1 MSSTSSPSYIKSSSP
16 DRDFKQSRFTY
27 RHLQLL
33 AQNVPSSPLRVV
45 AHIDL
50 DAFYAQCE
58 MVRLGVSRETP
69 LAVQQWD
76 ALIAV
81 NYAARPF
88 GISRMIS
95 VAEAKK
101 RCPNLILQH
110 VATFREGEGGRWAY
124 REDAAQN
131 IGTDKVS
138 LDPYRKESRKIL
150 GLIHDEL
157 SKWRDLLTSS
167 DSRDGNLQPAKVEK
181 ASVDEVFIDLSSI
194 VYGVL
199 RDRYAELRNISSI
212 EDKSKPLPPLPTT
225 VLEWSPEDGLVDLD
239 KAEMEED
246 NPDWDDMAML
256 IGAEVIRSVRE
267 AIYAKLGY
275 TCSAGISRNKMIAK
289 LGSGRNKPNKQTI
302 VRNRAIQNFLSQ
314 FKFTQIRMLGGKLG
328 DQVSSHFGTDQVTE
342 LLKVPLE
349 QFKAKFDDDTAI
361 WLYGI
366 IRGVDHSEVNTR
378 TQIKSMLSAKSF
390 TRNISSVDQAE
401 KWLRI
406 FAADLYGRL
415 VEDGILEHRR
425 RPKTITLHN
434 RSRSETHSK
443 QLPIPGGKTIDEDL
457 LFDLAR
463 TLLAQIISEG
473 RAWPS
478 QHLSLSVSGFEEGPT
493 NNRAID
499 GFLVRGPAALELN
512 TLNAQ
517 NRDSES
523 GRSPGESGKKR
534 KADDGALQRYFKK
547 SVPRDSST
555 PQPETEPDI
564 AGYQC
569 PRCNKLM
576 PEDERGEH
584 EDWHFAKDLSMQD
597 MQGQLQSSL
606 SNPSIT
612 RACGKNTTAVR
623 RGSGKPELKQTRLT
637 FK

>member
-1 MSSTSSPSYIKSSSP
+1 MLPPSSSP
-16 DRDFKQSRFTY
+16 DDTKSSLPDRDSNQSRFTY

-33 AQNVPSSPLRVV
+33 AQNAPSSPLRVI
-45 AHIDL
+45 AHLDL

-58 MVRLGVSRETP
+58 MVRLGVSRDTP

-76 ALIAV
+76 SLIAI

-88 GISRMIS
+88 GITRMIS

-101 RCPNLILQH
+101 RCPNLVLQH

-124 REDAAQN
+124 REDAAQS

-138 LDPYRKESRKIL
+138 LDPYRKESRKIF
-150 GLIHDEL
+150 GLIHQEL
-157 SKWRDLLTSS
+157 SKWRDRLVAS
-167 DSRDGNLQPAKVEK
+167 DSRDGCLLQPAKVEK
-181 ASVDEVFIDLSSI
+181 ASIDEVFIDLSSI

-199 RDRYAELRNISSI
+199 RDRYAELRNIPST
-212 EDKSKPLPPLPTT
+212 EDKSKLLPPLPTT

-239 KAEMEED
+239 EAEMEED

-256 IGAEVIRSVRE
+256 VGAEVVRSVRE
-267 AIYAKLGY
+267 AIYTKLGY
-275 TCSAGISRNKMIAK
+275 TCSAGIARNKMIAK

-328 DQVSSHFGTDQVTE
+328 DQVSAQFGTDQVTE

-349 QFKAKFDDDTAI
+349 QFKAKLGDDTAT
-361 WLYGI
+361 WLYEI

-390 TRNISSVDQAE
+390 TRNINSVDQAE

-434 RSRSETHSK
+434 RVRSETHSK
-443 QLPIPGGKTIDEDL
+443 QLPIPSGKTIDENL

-463 TLLAQIISEG
+463 TLLAQAIGEG

-478 QHLSLSVSGFEEGPT
+478 QHLSLSVSSFEEGPI

-512 TLNAQ
+512 AQ
-517 NRDSES
+517 SRDSES
-523 GRSPGESGKKR
+523 GKNHGETGRKR
-534 KADDGALQRYFKK
+534 KVDDGGLQRHFKK
-547 SVPRDSST
+547 SMLRDSST
-555 PQPETEPDI
+555 PQPETESDI

-569 PRCNKLM
+569 PRCNKFM

-597 MQGQLQSSL
+597 MQEQRLSS
-606 SNPSIT
+606 PSSSSAA
-612 RACGKNTTAVR
+612 RAGGKHTKTVR